1 MFNTAQAFVVFPGLR
16 TKAMGFRAHILGKVR
31 FRELNAKQKS
41 EMKKR
46 LQLHKKELQT
56 ALKAVN
62 RGLREL
68 KKK

>member
-1 MFNTAQAFVVFPGLR
+1 MINTAQHSSLPQRLR
-16 TKAMGFRAHILGKVR
+16 TKAMGFRAHILKR
-31 FRELNAKQKS
+31 IKFRELNAKQKS

-46 LQLHKKELQT
+46 LQQHKKELQA

-62 RGLREL
+62 QGLTAL

>member
-1 MFNTAQAFVVFPGLR
+1 
-16 TKAMGFRAHILGKVR
+16 MGFRAHILRRIK

-46 LQLHKKELQT
+46 LQEHKKELQ
-56 ALKAVN
+56 AAMKAVN
-62 RGLREL
+62 QGLREL